1 MSMKMYKQI
10 TSLVAP
16 DVASEGMLAQANA
29 GTQGVIVVGFNDID
43 VYGKKN
49 GAWELI
55 KSLGDADPATK
66 GAERVVIS
74 LEEYEDMYF
83 VSKTGKEETMRYF
96 FVEDTVVAPI
106 TEQTKINSIADVN
119 DVPSFTA
126 ADAGKVLSVDAQG
139 NLAWINR

>member
-1 MSMKMYKQI
+1 MLLNAS
-10 TSLVAP
+10 AP
-16 DVASEGMLAQANA
+16 Y
-29 GTQGVIVVGFNDID
+29 VIQNNNTVLNI
-43 VYGKKN
+43 
-49 GAWELI
+49 
-55 KSLGDADPATK
+55 
-66 GAERVVIS
+66 VIS

-106 TEQTKINSIADVN
+106 TEQTKINSIADVS